1 MSSTSAPFGFRPS
14 FHNSGQIRS
23 KAYNMAAS
31 YSTAIFQGDLV
42 ALDTNG
48 QVVIAG
54 TTNTSLILGV
64 FQGVQYN
71 DASGKPTISNFW
83 PGTTTGATNIVAY
96 VMDDP
101 EALFDVQVTNPSS
114 GTSMQTYVGNEAVWV
129 PGAGSTSTGL
139 SNSYLSNSFVASTSS
154 SQLQVTGFGY
164 GPDNAI
170 TDAYVVVTVRIN
182 THQYKASVAS
192 I

>member
-14 FHNSGQIRS
+14 FHNSGQIRA

-31 YSTAIFQGDLV
+31 YSTAIYQGDLV
-42 ALDTNG
+42 TLDSNG

-54 TTNTSLILGV
+54 TSVSSLILGV
-64 FQGVQYN
+64 FQGVEYR

-83 PGTTTGATNIVAY
+83 PGTTTGATNIVVY

-101 EALFDVQVTNPSS
+101 EALFDVQVNNPAS

-129 PGAGSTSTGL
+129 PGSGSSSTGL
-139 SNSYLSNSFVASTSS
+139 SNSYLGTPSATQ
-154 SQLQVTGFGY
+154 SQLQITGFAY

-182 THQYKASVAS
+182 THQYKAAVAAV
-192 I
+192 

>member
-31 YSTAIFQGDLV
+31 YATAIYQGDLV
-42 ALDTNG
+42 TLDANG
-48 QVVIAG
+48 QVTIAG
-54 TTNTSLILGV
+54 TTSTSLILGV
-64 FQGVQYN
+64 FQGVEYR
-71 DASGKPTISNFW
+71 DSSGKPTISNYW
-83 PGTTTGATNIVAY
+83 PGAVSGATNIVVY

-101 EALFDVQVTNPSS
+101 ETLFDVQVTNPSS
-114 GTSMQTYVGNEAVWV
+114 GTSMQTYVGNEAAWV
-129 PGAGSTSTGL
+129 AGSGSTNTGL
-139 SNSYLSNSFVASTSS
+139 SSSYLSNTLAATSN
-154 SQLQVTGFGY
+154 QLQITGFAY
-164 GPDNAI
+164 GQDNAI

-182 THQYKASVAS
+182 THQYKASVAG